1 MPLRDD
7 MQLVSVDD
15 HLIEKPTV
23 WTDRLA
29 AKYADVCPRIIETG
43 EGVIGGNG
51 QVLPPGS
58 QVWTY
63 EGRPYPSLGLNA
75 VAGLPSTD
83 ILGFDPIRFDAML
96 PGCYDAAER
105 VKDMDLD
112 GVTAQT
118 CFPNFPKFAGG
129 RFLGSQDPELARLCI
144 QAWNDYV
151 LDEWCEVAPGRFI
164 PLVMVPFWDIEASV
178 AEIERTAAKGART
191 VTFPENPVPLGLP
204 SFHTDHWDRVFAA
217 ATAARMPL
225 SMHFGT
231 SGFDPVQA
239 PDAPLAVM
247 ITLMGTNS
255 MTAMADL
262 MFSPVLHRHPDLKI
276 VFAEGGI
283 GWIPWLLERAEW
295 TFERHRFYQP
305 DVNQQ
310 VHPRELFRRHFYG
323 CFIDDVFGVRN
334 RNDIGVNQILWEV
347 DYPHSDSRFPLTR
360 KVAAATFAAVPDDE
374 VARIVEWNAR
384 ELFGF
389 PRTAASAS

>member
-1 MPLRDD
+1 MPLHDD

-23 WTDRLA
+23 WTDRIP
-29 AKYADVCPRIIETG
+29 AKYADVCPRIIEVG
-43 EGVIGGNG
+43 EGMLGGNG
-51 QVLPPGS
+51 QALSPGS

-112 GVTAQT
+112 GVAVQT

-129 RFLGSQDPELARLCI
+129 RFLNSQDPELARLCI

-151 LDEWCEVAPGRFI
+151 LDEWCAVAPDRFI
-164 PLVMVPFWDIEASV
+164 PLVMVPFWDVDASV

-204 SFHTDHWDRVFAA
+204 SFHTDHWDRVFSAA
-217 ATAARMPL
+217 AAARLPL

-255 MTAMADL
+255 LTAMADL
-262 MFSPVLHRHPDLKI
+262 MFSPVFHRHPDVKI
-276 VFAEGGI
+276 VLAEGGI

-305 DVNQQ
+305 DVNQK

-334 RNDIGVNQILWEV
+334 RHDIGVNQILWEV

-384 ELFGF
+384 ELFDF